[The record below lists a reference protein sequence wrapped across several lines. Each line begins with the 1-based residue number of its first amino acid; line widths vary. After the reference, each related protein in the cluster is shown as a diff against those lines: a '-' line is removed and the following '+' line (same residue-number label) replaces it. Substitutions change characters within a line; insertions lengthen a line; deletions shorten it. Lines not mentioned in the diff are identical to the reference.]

1 MLEILGI
8 QEYVQKTADII
19 SSVLEM
25 EILVCDQNMRL
36 LADLEKAVEEEHY
49 INRES
54 ILNSAI
60 KKKETIVVEERET
73 GSPGCLLCESYLEC
87 TVMAIIAIPILRSE
101 KVIGAIGIYANS
113 AESKQKLLSKRE
125 FFIGFINNM
134 SELIIS
140 KLEEKEENIELRAFQ
155 EKFSM
160 IVESIDMPILGIDE
174 NRKIIHC
181 NKRFR
186 KLFRVSD
193 DYPSDQILKVTGNP
207 KFKEYI
213 NSCAAEE
220 EVEFSFNIKGSE
232 IEIIVGTD
240 IIKVN
245 GVFRG
250 AIFYFKKKMDLYDEV
265 NRVTNNFVQ
274 FSMDEIIGESFD
286 VRKLKTEIMEFSKSN
301 STVLIQGESG
311 TGKGLIARAIHCNS
325 SRSDGPFVV
334 VNCAAIPENLL
345 ESELFGHE
353 EGAFTGSMKG
363 GKIGKFELASKGTLF
378 LDEVGEIPIHLQA
391 KLLRAVQ
398 EKKIE
403 RVGSAREI
411 SVDIRILTATNRDLE
426 EMMKLGEFREDLFY
440 RLNVIPMHISPL
452 RERSEDIRLMLKYYI
467 NKYSEI
473 LDKSIDGIE
482 KEAEELLLKYHWPGN
497 IRELQNVVEYAVNFT
512 RNTWIS
518 RDDLPKRVLNSDIMG
533 PVTKIIPLCE
543 VEKFYIKEAV
553 RMFGNDLSGKERAA
567 RELGISRAT
576 LYRKLKE

>member
-1 MLEILGI
+1 MIEIVSI
-8 QEYVQKTADII
+8 QEYVQKTANII

-36 LADLEKAVEEEHY
+36 LADSEEEVEEFSY
-49 INRES
+49 INPES
-54 ILNSAI
+54 ILTSAI
-60 KKKETIVVEERET
+60 ERKETIVVEKRET
-73 GSPGCLLCESYLEC
+73 DSAGCLICKSNLHCPVLS
-87 TVMAIIAIPILRSE
+87 IIAIPILRNE

-113 AESKQKLLSKRE
+113 RESKQKLILKRE
-125 FFIGFINNM
+125 FFIGFISNM

-140 KLEEKEENIELRAFQ
+140 KLEEKEENIELKAFQ

-160 IVESIDMPILGIDE
+160 IVESIDIPILGIDE

-181 NKRFR
+181 NNRFK
-186 KLFRVSD
+186 KLFRISEN
-193 DYPSDQILKVTGNP
+193 YSRDQILKIMSNP
-207 KFKEYI
+207 GFAEYI
-213 NSCAAEE
+213 SNCNLGEE
-220 EVEFSFNIKGSE
+220 MEFNFNIKGSE
-232 IEIIVGTD
+232 MDIIVATD

-245 GVFRG
+245 DVFKG

-274 FSMDEIIGESFD
+274 FSMDEIIGNSFG
-286 VRKLKTEIMEFSKSN
+286 VRKLKSEIIEFAKSN
-301 STVLIQGESG
+301 STILIQGESG
-311 TGKGLIARAIHCNS
+311 TGKGLVARAIHCNS
-325 SRSDGPFVV
+325 MNSKGPFVV

-363 GKIGKFELASKGTLF
+363 GKIGKFELANKGTLF

-403 RVGSAREI
+403 RVGSGKEI
-411 SVDIRILTATNRDLE
+411 SVDIRIITATNRDLE
-426 EMMKLGEFREDLFY
+426 EMMKVGEFREDLFY
-440 RLNVIPMHISPL
+440 RLNVIPMLITPL
-452 RERSEDIRLMLKYYI
+452 RERSEDIRLMLKYFI

-473 LDKSIDGIE
+473 LNKNIDGMQ
-482 KEAEELLLKYHWPGN
+482 KEAEQRLLAYQWPGN

-518 RDDLPKRVLNSDIMG
+518 ENDLPKRIINSEVMKS
-533 PVTKIIPLCE
+533 VTTIIPLNE
-543 VEKFYIKEAV
+543 VEKFYINEAI
-553 RMFGNDLSGKERAA
+553 RIYGNDLIGKERAA
-567 RELGISRAT
+567 KELGISRAT
-576 LYRKLKE
+576 LYRKLK